1 MDLLGMGAGAYGI
14 NRGVN
19 ALGGTTPAG
28 RALGIMAGMGLG
40 KLGSDATQGVFG
52 GMG

>member
-1 MDLLGMGAGAYGI
+1 MGSWRLRHAPWQSF
-14 NRGVN
+14 
-19 ALGGTTPAG
+19 GGTTPAG